1 MKVRILGKEVIIMK
15 TIIGAIQNRWLLKK
29 MQRLLVLLMAVTL
42 VGINEGRGVVA
53 ARSKGAQSAVVLDT
67 TVVHTLNG
75 TFQVID
81 NLPGTL
87 DKVQLDCN
95 LVAYG
100 GGEYFDFASNTYNS
114 MPQVGR
120 GDHVSDLAGGQIA
133 FTMYVSMEGID
144 RRVEIFDTASQSF
157 TFIGPWATM
166 NASIGGTLVAY
177 EYRRFDPDFY
187 EAQIIV
193 YDQSTGATT
202 QVASGDHVNMNPR
215 VSPTGNAVVWEQWQ
229 PNGTDCA
236 IYCAVQTSPGM
247 FQTTLLTGAGQNHGP
262 ATNGTV
268 VAYISDKSGENDIYY
283 QPVGGG
289 AETHLAIPGDQR
301 NVSISGNLI
310 AFESQGQQ
318 GYDIF
323 VYDLRTGNLYQVTNT
338 PLLDETLGDI
348 SVCHGTGR
356 IAYTVPGAAGI
367 DVDAFTFQV
376 PDSTADQI
384 DDLAALVNSFN
395 LPDGSANSLITK
407 LQDALAANAASDIAT
422 ACDSLTAFI
431 NECRAQSGKKLTA
444 DQATQLINSAN
455 QIKTGLGCQ

>member
-1 MKVRILGKEVIIMK
+1 MIMK
-15 TIIGAIQNRWLLKK
+15 TINGAIQNSWRLKQTQK
-29 MQRLLVLLMAVTL
+29 LLVLLMAVTL
-42 VGINEGRGVVA
+42 VCINVAPSLVA
-53 ARSKGAQSAVVLDT
+53 ASTKGARSTVVLDT
-67 TVVHTLNG
+67 MTARTLSG
-75 TFQVID
+75 TFQVIS

-95 LVAYG
+95 LAAYDAG
-100 GGEYFDFASNTYNS
+100 AIEYFDFATNTYNS
-114 MPQVGR
+114 MPEVGR
-120 GDHVSDLAGGQIA
+120 GDHVSDVAGGQIA
-133 FTMYVSMEGID
+133 FTMYVSFEGID
-144 RRVEIFDTASQSF
+144 RRVEIFDTASQTF
-157 TFIGPWATM
+157 TYIGPWATM
-166 NASIGGTLVAY
+166 NASIGGTLVAF
-177 EYRRFDPDFY
+177 EDRTLDPDFN
-187 EAQIIV
+187 EAQINA

-202 QVASGDHVNMNPR
+202 QLASGDHVNLNPR

-236 IYCAVQTSPGM
+236 IYSAVQTSPGT

-289 AETHLAIPGDQR
+289 TETHLAIPGDQR

-323 VYDLRTGNLYQVTNT
+323 VYDLRSGNLYQVTNT
-338 PLLDETLGDI
+338 PLVDETLGDI
-348 SVCHGTGR
+348 SVCNGTGR
-356 IAYTVPGAAGI
+356 IAYTVPDAGSV
-367 DVDAFTFQV
+367 DVEAFTFQV
-376 PDSTADQI
+376 PNSTEEQI
-384 DDLAALVNSFN
+384 DDLVALVNSFN
-395 LPDGSANSLITK
+395 LPDGSENSLITK
-407 LQDALAANAASDIAT
+407 LQDALAANAASDLAT

-431 NECRAQSGKKLTA
+431 NECLAQSGKKLTA
-444 DQATQLINSAN
+444 DQASQLINSAN